1 MGKIRERK
9 RSLKWDFVKYV
20 LVCAFLA
27 LGGSGAI
34 GISTSNI
41 ETEYMAVMDE
51 GLRVFVGERKEISP
65 AVMKNYVFIIG
76 LVDLCQVVL
85 IPLWSL
91 LCVMVCGV
99 IFYRR
104 KLGRPIGI
112 LLTAS
117 ENISQNRLDFTVE
130 VPGRNELGLLCQSF
144 EKMRIAL
151 RENNLEMWRQ
161 IEERKRLNAA
171 FAHDLRTP
179 LTVLKG
185 QSEMLEKYAP
195 KMSQEKVAGTAR
207 MMGRHIKRLE
217 AYVNTMNDLQRLEDI
232 EIKKQPVDVAGLIRQ
247 MGETGS
253 AVCQPKE
260 LVVEDDLAGLEHMD
274 LDASVVM
281 QVYENLL
288 SNAARFAKGRVKVTL
303 GLQEGM
309 FLITVWDDGAGFT
322 GKDLGEAVKPFYT
335 SGSQGEKAHLGMGL
349 NICKILCEKHGGHL
363 ELSNGHGAKVAAAFR
378 TGSR

>member
-232 EIKKQPVDVAGLIRQ
+232 EISLWMLPG
-247 MGETGS
+247 
-253 AVCQPKE
+253 
-260 LVVEDDLAGLEHMD
+260 
-274 LDASVVM
+274 
-281 QVYENLL
+281 
-288 SNAARFAKGRVKVTL
+288 
-303 GLQEGM
+303 
-309 FLITVWDDGAGFT
+309 
-322 GKDLGEAVKPFYT
+322 
-335 SGSQGEKAHLGMGL
+335 
-349 NICKILCEKHGGHL
+349 
-363 ELSNGHGAKVAAAFR
+363 
-378 TGSR
+378 